1 MMKGTIVC
9 LVEVEIKIIV
19 DASSHL
25 EIAYE
30 QIKVVEADVVK
41 NALLFAPE
49 SFTVLYS
56 ELQLQLPSPVTVTV
70 F

>member
-41 NALLFAPE
+41 NLHGYFDVLLGQNQPYRLKWSIQKF
-49 SFTVLYS
+49 
-56 ELQLQLPSPVTVTV
+56 
-70 F
+70 